1 MASSQTKT
9 CTKCRES
16 KPRSEFHVRTASL
29 DGLRHQC
36 KVCTNAYEAK
46 QYEDPAVRKRKR
58 EQASVKRKD
67 PAKRK
72 RKLEQQ
78 AAQRQTPAGKK
89 KRRDRDN
96 ARRAT
101 PRGKLKSQIRS
112 ALYNFVFSPGS
123 DTPKNQDLF
132 GCTRAVFR
140 AHIES
145 LWKPWMNWDNYG
157 TNTGQYK
164 KIWQFDHIVPYTAFP
179 TYEDLDE
186 HKHVVCWY
194 KNVQPLC
201 AKKNKEKNDAFT
213 PEERDVLIA
222 WHRQCSSI

>member
-1 MASSQTKT
+1 MASSALKT

-29 DGLRHQC
+29 DGLRPWC
-36 KVCTNAYEAK
+36 KVCANAYEAK
-46 QYEDPAVRKRKR
+46 RREDPALRKRKR
-58 EQASVKRKD
+58 EQN
-67 PAKRK
+67 
-72 RKLEQQ
+72 
-78 AAQRQTPAGKK
+78 QTPAAKK
-89 KRRDRDN
+89 
-96 ARRAT
+96 ARRESNNAQNAT
-101 PRGKLKSQIRS
+101 PRGKLRNNIRC
-112 ALYNFVFSPGS
+112 ALCTFVFSPGS

-132 GCTRAVFR
+132 GCTRAEFR

-145 LWKPWMNWDNYG
+145 LWKPWMTWDNYG
-157 TNTGQYK
+157 TNNTGEYK
-164 KIWQFDHIVPYTAFP
+164 KTWQFDHIVPYNAFP

-186 HKHVVCWY
+186 HKHAVCWY

>member
-1 MASSQTKT
+1 MTGSDT
-9 CTKCRES
+9 R
-16 KPRSEFHVRTASL
+16 
-29 DGLRHQC
+29 C
-36 KVCTNAYEAK
+36 KVCANAYEAK
-46 QYEDPAVRKRKR
+46 RREDPAVRKRKR
-58 EQASVKRKD
+58 EQQQSVTSREKAGAASGAATNTRRQKEAPRSRQRAKSYSPRQAEESD
-67 PAKRK
+67 P
-72 RKLEQQ
+72 L
-78 AAQRQTPAGKK
+78 
-89 KRRDRDN
+89 
-96 ARRAT
+96 
-101 PRGKLKSQIRS
+101 RS
-112 ALYNFVFSPGS
+112 VHFVFSPGS

-132 GCTRAVFR
+132 GCTRTQFR

-164 KIWQFDHIVPYTAFP
+164 KTWQFDHIVPYTAFP

-186 HKHVVCWY
+186 HKHAVCWY